1 MTRIKRF
8 ARTKYWPALALFIAA
23 LTIFIADGARTGC
36 TVSAH
41 DRLPSDYCYQMDVS
55 ISYTATPGSPPLE
68 NYAYRFPV
76 NASGMIAAGQINK
89 QAWDILPI
97 LGSLSNEVDL
107 VTQDLTSTSA
117 GWWIQLPELA
127 RNQTKT
133 TRLYMGSNEQ
143 RRNQGILFT
152 GADTLTATDAAP
164 MDITNN
170 LTLEVELELL
180 NSDVQDATLAEHYS
194 SNDGYQ
200 LSLVDDLGVM
210 KVRAKADSN
219 TCDIAWDSSWTN
231 SNQLFAMRFVADPGN
246 DLFLDRNGVNVA
258 ACDTDLPAIT
268 NPSGS
273 PDFKSG
279 TTLDNGII
287 RQVRLL
293 DATTV
298 NAHWGFQ
305 GQDMAETSWVNPT
318 AIGTVQDYSP
328 NNLDFT
334 YTFNRSQT
342 GISIIVGAVGAV
354 STSAE
359 ITIPSSEISILG
371 NGFGGNIADVP
382 VETETGILYTLFVKQ
397 IANSTGAIPPQ
408 MGYAIALGGLGMF
421 LAVFVFMK
429 TGFTPIALAVGGVP
443 PALGMLNG
451 WIPTWWMLLWAILI
465 VASWFSIRHQEQA

>member
-1 MTRIKRF
+1 LNKIKQF

-23 LTIFIADGARTGC
+23 LTIFVADGGKPGC
-36 TVSAH
+36 IASAA
-41 DRLPSDYCYQMDVS
+41 DTLPSDYCYQMDVS
-55 ISYTATPGSPPLE
+55 ISYTAAPGSPALE

-76 NASGMIAAGQINK
+76 NSSGMIAAQNMTR

-107 VTQDLTSTSA
+107 ATQDLAASNA
-117 GWWIQLPELA
+117 GWWIQLPELN
-127 RNQTKT
+127 RNETKT
-133 TRLYMGSNEQ
+133 TRLYMGSHEQ

-152 GADTLTATDAAP
+152 GADTLAAADAVV
-164 MDITNN
+164 MDITND

-180 NSDVQDATLAEHYS
+180 NDDVQDATLAEHYS

-210 KVRAKADSN
+210 KVRAKADSY
-219 TCDIAWDSSWTN
+219 TCSIAWDSAWTN
-231 SNQLFAMRFVADPGN
+231 SNQLFAMRFVAAAGN
-246 DLFLDRNGVNVA
+246 DLFLDRNGVNEA

-268 NPSGS
+268 NPTGS
-273 PDFKSG
+273 PDFQSG
-279 TTLDNGII
+279 NSLDNGII

-293 DATTV
+293 DGTTV
-298 NAHWGFQ
+298 TAHWGFQ
-305 GQDMAETSWVNPT
+305 GLDMAETSWVDPT

-354 STSAE
+354 STSTA
-359 ITIPSSEISILG
+359 ITIPSSEIVILG
-371 NGFGGNIADVP
+371 NGFGGDIAAVP
-382 VETETGILYTLFVKQ
+382 AETQTGILYTLFVNP
-397 IANSTGAIPPQ
+397 IANDTGAIPIQ

-443 PALGMLNG
+443 PAIGMLNG

>member
-273 PDFKSG
+273 PDFKS
-279 TTLDNGII
+279 
-287 RQVRLL
+287 
-293 DATTV
+293 
-298 NAHWGFQ
+298 
-305 GQDMAETSWVNPT
+305 
-318 AIGTVQDYSP
+318 
-328 NNLDFT
+328 
-334 YTFNRSQT
+334 QT

>member
-1 MTRIKRF
+1 MNKFKQF

-23 LTIFIADGARTGC
+23 LTIFVADGGKPGC
-36 TVSAH
+36 VAWAADT
-41 DRLPSDYCYQMDVS
+41 LPSDYCYQMDVS
-55 ISYTATPGSPPLE
+55 ISYTATPGSPTLE

-76 NASGMIAAGQINK
+76 NASGMITAGQINR

-97 LGSLSNEVDL
+97 LGSLTNEVDL
-107 VTQDLTSTSA
+107 VTQDLTASAA

-152 GADTLTATDAAP
+152 GADTLAATDAAP

-194 SNDGYQ
+194 SSDGYQ

-210 KVRAKADSN
+210 KVRAKADSY
-219 TCDIAWDSSWTN
+219 TCDIAWDSTWTN
-231 SNQLFAMRFVADPGN
+231 SNQLFAMRFVAATGN

-258 ACDTDLPAIT
+258 ACDTDLAAIT
-268 NPSGS
+268 NPTGS

-279 TTLDNGII
+279 NSLDNGII

-342 GISIIVGAVGAV
+342 GITIIVGAVGAV
-354 STSAE
+354 STSSE
-359 ITIPSSEISILG
+359 ITIPSSEIEILG
-371 NGFGGNIADVP
+371 NGFGSDIAAVLP
-382 VETETGILYTLFVKQ
+382 ETETGILYTLFVKQ
-397 IANSTGAIPPQ
+397 IANSTGAIPGQ